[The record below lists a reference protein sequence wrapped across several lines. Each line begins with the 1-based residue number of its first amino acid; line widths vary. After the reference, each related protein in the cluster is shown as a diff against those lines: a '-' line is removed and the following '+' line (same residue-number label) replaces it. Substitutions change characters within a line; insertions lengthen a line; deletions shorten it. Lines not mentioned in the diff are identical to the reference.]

1 MSENAKELVRWAREY
16 ETIYILRPTVN
27 ADEAARVADRVA
39 EAIRGLNGKITQ
51 VDNWGSRKLAYKIA
65 KFSRGIYVY
74 VKYVA
79 FSKTVAEVERNLR
92 LLEPVLRFQ
101 TVVLNERV
109 DMDSVEVDEE
119 QTKFL
124 PIEESEFE
132 PEPDLASQLGLAER
146 PRQAPADDGQ
156 GRGEDDQAADEDKTE
171 KAADEG
177 DAKSEPAKASE
188 GDANENAEPETK
200 ES

>member
-27 ADEAARVADRVA
+27 AEEAARVADRVS
-39 EAIRGLNGKITQ
+39 EAIRGLQGKITQ

-65 KFSRGIYVY
+65 KFSRGVYVY

-79 FSKTVAEVERNLR
+79 FSETVAEVERNLR
-92 LLEPVLRFQ
+92 ILEPVLRFQ

-124 PIEESEFE
+124 PIEETEYE
-132 PEPDLASQLGLAER
+132 PELDFASQLGLAER
-146 PRQAPADDGQ
+146 PRQAPAEESPASDEE
-156 GRGEDDQAADEDKTE
+156 GEGAASG
-171 KAADEG
+171 A
-177 DAKSEPAKASE
+177 DAKAESAEASE
-188 GDANENAEPETK
+188 GDASEEAAPETQ